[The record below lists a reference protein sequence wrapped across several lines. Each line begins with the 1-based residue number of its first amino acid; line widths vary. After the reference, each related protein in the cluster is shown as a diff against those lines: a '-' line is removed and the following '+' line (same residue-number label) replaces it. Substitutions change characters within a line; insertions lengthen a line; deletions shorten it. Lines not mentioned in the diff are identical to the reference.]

1 MAGGIAAAS
10 SRFSKLPRPQS
21 SDVKAVAMWGVA
33 AGTGALWFIQMK
45 ASNLKKLDLGRIH
58 TTKAFFIFN
67 LRRF

>member
-33 AGTGALWFIQMK
+33 AGTGALWFIQPFDWI
-45 ASNLKKLDLGRIH
+45 KK
-58 TTKAFFIFN
+58 TFFEKPVTN
-67 LRRF
+67 EGQ